1 MFPPLS
7 TKKAHLYCTQV
18 IKKIEDGSIQ
28 LLDIAKPSEE
38 RPAGQGVMIGVL
50 VCREAVLL
58 CLSGRRYWLAGD
70 LSGFEYL
77 EPIISE
83 QELEKALKK
92 NDKAIHELT
101 EQIAICAEPDKKA
114 SLKKKRTELTDESLK
129 NVFSL
134 YTFYD
139 FSGNKITLN
148 QIIEKHGGVLPQTGT
163 GDCCAPNL
171 FSYAFKNHYHVQS
184 LCEVYFG
191 RDTETRKNGHEYPPC
206 DERCRYILPYILG
219 LEILYRDDDFAV
231 INKQPGL
238 LSVPGRGEDKQD
250 CAESRFKQLF
260 SACDVCCE
268 LEQPAVHRLDME
280 TSGILILA
288 FNKETHSYFNKEFRE
303 GRVSKKYIA
312 LLDGVLEK
320 SDGLSSP
327 KHGEQSGL
335 IEIKARLDVDNRPHQ
350 IYDEENGKLGV
361 TKWTK
366 LCGQTYTN
374 SDNKTK
380 HVTRVLFE
388 PETGRTHQLRIASAF
403 KQGFNLPIIGD
414 SLYGTKTP
422 GQRLYLHASEIT
434 FIHPKSARKITFFCT
449 PDF

>member
-28 LLDIAKPSEE
+28 LLDISKPSEE

-50 VCREAVLL
+50 VCREVVLL
-58 CLSGRRYWLAGD
+58 CLSGRRYRLAGN
-70 LSGFEYL
+70 LSGFKYL

-171 FSYAFKNHYHVQS
+171 FSYALKNHYHVQS

-219 LEILYRDDDFAV
+219 LIR
-231 INKQPGL
+231 
-238 LSVPGRGEDKQD
+238 LSVFGVTAVPGFRLSPPLPGVRQAHPPRQRFAPLHGGVGY
-250 CAESRFKQLF
+250 CIYSR
-260 SACDVCCE
+260 
-268 LEQPAVHRLDME
+268 
-280 TSGILILA
+280 
-288 FNKETHSYFNKEFRE
+288 
-303 GRVSKKYIA
+303 GRVEYPAPWGGI
-312 LLDGVLEK
+312 
-320 SDGLSSP
+320 
-327 KHGEQSGL
+327 
-335 IEIKARLDVDNRPHQ
+335 
-350 IYDEENGKLGV
+350 
-361 TKWTK
+361 
-366 LCGQTYTN
+366 
-374 SDNKTK
+374 
-380 HVTRVLFE
+380 RV
-388 PETGRTHQLRIASAF
+388 
-403 KQGFNLPIIGD
+403 FNPD
-414 SLYGTKTP
+414 CN
-422 GQRLYLHASEIT
+422 T
-434 FIHPKSARKITFFCT
+434 F
-449 PDF
+449 